1 MGFPRQEYWSGLLCL
16 PPGDLPDP
24 GIKASSPALQADSLP
39 SEPPGKPYSLT
50 TQRLVQ
56 PGIIW
61 FLHSFA
67 CLFSPL
73 RIVIHNQQGP
83 TVKHRELCSVLCGSL
98 DGRGVWRRMDTRVC
112 MAGSICCSP
121 KTQNTVKS
129 RAKSLRMLSH
139 FSCV

>member
-1 MGFPRQEYWSGLLCL
+1 MFDFLATPRTITCQAPLSMGYPRQEYWSGLLCL

-39 SEPPGKPYSLT
+39 SEPPGKPYSLI

-98 DGRGVWRRMDTRVC
+98 DGRGVL
-112 MAGSICCSP
+112 G
-121 KTQNTVKS
+121 QNGYMYLYS
-129 RAKSLRMLSH
+129 
-139 FSCV
+139 